1 MLFAMLYYYV
11 FKIRNNK
18 IYESNYIM
26 SNKTVKFSSLNQFTL
41 IELLVVIAI
50 IAILA
55 ALVLPNLSSAR
66 ERAKSISCMSN
77 MRILS
82 MAYFQYVQ
90 EYNYTPPAY
99 QSGTPIKRWVDF
111 VEPFIGKKSGETSG
125 HAYVCPG
132 DKRPLEKLNIAAS
145 DQSKLSYGLNQCYS
159 KGHENDKKYKL
170 WYGVRANLMK
180 NPAQFIAFA
189 DASSYYIGTTITP
202 QVIGEK
208 AGETVVTS
216 GYNVNLSFRHDAK
229 RQTFNAAFADG
240 HVSSKNNA
248 ETDPANWDLCGEWDG
263 TI

>member
-1 MLFAMLYYYV
+1 MSR
-11 FKIRNNK
+11 KI
-18 IYESNYIM
+18 
-26 SNKTVKFSSLNQFTL
+26 VKFRATNQFTL

-66 ERAKSISCMSN
+66 ERAKNISCMSN

-90 EYNYTPPAY
+90 EYNYTPPTY
-99 QSGTPIKRWVDF
+99 QSGTPVKRWVDF
-111 VEPFIGKKSGETSG
+111 VEPFIGKKSSESNG

-132 DKRPLEKLNIAAS
+132 DKRPQEKLDIAAS

-159 KGHENDKKYKL
+159 PGHEDDKKYKL

-189 DASSYYIGTTITP
+189 DASSYYIGSKITP

-208 AGETVVTS
+208 AGESVVSS

-229 RQTFNAAFADG
+229 RRAFNAAFADG
-240 HVSSKNNA
+240 HVATMTNDT
-248 ETDPANWDLCGEWDG
+248 TDPANWDLCGEWDG